1 MDIATLLVDIV
12 IVLWIT
18 AVIVGIVRAWQARA
32 PRLAPLDPDLRE
44 RYVQAWQQVKAR
56 FVHAPDEAV
65 SQADSLVISLLHDR
79 GHPLDHE
86 RLPGRLIEAR
96 RTRISA
102 QGGGGTEALRHAL
115 IQYREVFDGAVGDSR
130 SDKASMRRRQMA

>member
-44 RYVQAWQQVKAR
+44 RYLQAWQQVKAR
-56 FVHAPDEAV
+56 FVHAPHEALR
-65 SQADSLVISLLHDR
+65 QADSLVISLLHDR
-79 GHPLDHE
+79 RHPLAYE
-86 RLPGRLIEAR
+86 RLPGRLIGAC
-96 RTRISA
+96 RTRL
-102 QGGGGTEALRHAL
+102 G
-115 IQYREVFDGAVGDSR
+115 
-130 SDKASMRRRQMA
+130 

>member
-44 RYVQAWQQVKAR
+44 RFVQAWQQVKAR
-56 FVHAPDEAV
+56 SVHAPDEAV
-65 SQADSLVISLLHDR
+65 SQADSLVVALLHDR
-79 GHPLDHE
+79 GHPLGHE
-86 RLPGRLIEAR
+86 RVPGRLRDAR
-96 RTRISA
+96 GNRISE
-102 QGGGGTEALRHAL
+102 QDGGGTEALRHAL
-115 IQYREVFDGAVGDSR
+115 IQYREGFDG
-130 SDKASMRRRQMA
+130 

>member
-32 PRLAPLDPDLRE
+32 PRLASLDPDLRE

-65 SQADSLVISLLHDR
+65 SQADSLVVCLLHDR

-86 RLPGRLIEAR
+86 RLPVRLTEAR
-96 RTRISA
+96 RSRVVA
-102 QGGGGTEALRHAL
+102 HEVGG
-115 IQYREVFDGAVGDSR
+115 SR
-130 SDKASMRRRQMA
+130 TIPDPLCH